1 MALAGNV
8 AANSEK
14 KKPQW
19 AVWTQLLQSRGQWQ
33 SMTKAPT
40 TTADVD
46 CAASGSR
53 AGNCSSGACVAWS
66 APPAAVAAAVRA
78 AAAAAAVGL
87 VRLPAR
93 RLRLTGFVFCSLFLL
108 LFFIIFNFNSFRFL
122 HTRASRLPPSKF
134 FSCLRFVCCCYC
146 CCCYCYCLFGF
157 LFTGEFQQSSTA
169 LNVVSKQQQRKRDPH
184 TEFCIS

>member
-33 SMTKAPT
+33 SMTKAPP
-40 TTADVD
+40 TTAVDVD
-46 CAASGSR
+46 CAAGSSR
-53 AGNCSSGACVAWS
+53 AGNCSSSACVAWS
-66 APPAAVAAAVRA
+66 APPAAAAAAVR

-93 RLRLTGFVFCSLFLL
+93 RLRLTGFVFYSLFVVA
-108 LFFIIFNFNSFRFL
+108 FFYYL
-122 HTRASRLPPSKF
+122 
-134 FSCLRFVCCCYC
+134 
-146 CCCYCYCLFGF
+146 
-157 LFTGEFQQSSTA
+157 
-169 LNVVSKQQQRKRDPH
+169 
-184 TEFCIS
+184 

>member
-33 SMTKAPT
+33 SMTKAQPT
-40 TTADVD
+40 TAVDVD
-46 CAASGSR
+46 CAAGSSR
-53 AGNCSSGACVAWS
+53 AGNCSSSACVAWS
-66 APPAAVAAAVRA
+66 APPAAAAAAVR

-93 RLRLTGFVFCSLFLL
+93 RLRLTGFVFYSLFVVA
-108 LFFIIFNFNSFRFL
+108 FFYYL
-122 HTRASRLPPSKF
+122 
-134 FSCLRFVCCCYC
+134 
-146 CCCYCYCLFGF
+146 
-157 LFTGEFQQSSTA
+157 
-169 LNVVSKQQQRKRDPH
+169 
-184 TEFCIS
+184 